1 MRARPPTVASQ
12 KSLLDNAPDKVP
24 DVSARDKQQFV
35 ERVRDRRSNHGGA
48 SPNDQ
53 QHLVDRVRES
63 LHIKSHLQ
71 LLLWLQGEFQSS
83 LPHQIFI
90 AAWGDFSRG
99 LVQHDVVSAIPAVRT
114 GQIANGDI
122 SRFIGHLFER
132 WIDHGTTPFG
142 ARFEGLDLR
151 PKTAGRAELEAFKG
165 MKSVLVHGIR
175 DVRGRHDCL
184 YVFLNEDPVVA
195 PSSLDSLRIIL
206 PFVDTALRQVAH
218 LPSQLATQTPSHE
231 EAPLAQTDL
240 LLSKRELEIMDWVRM
255 GKTNHEIGIILNIST
270 FTVKNHLQ
278 RVFRKLDVTNR
289 AQAASQLR
297 RLAKDMEAAPANLAR
312 SEKYPRNL
320 ALPQLSK
327 AAG

>member
-1 MRARPPTVASQ
+1 MPARPPTVAR
-12 KSLLDNAPDKVP
+12 KKALLAKAPDKTPQVA
-24 DVSARDKQQFV
+24 AREKQQFV
-35 ERVRDRRSNHGGA
+35 ERVRDRRSNHHGA
-48 SPNDQ
+48 SSNDQ

-122 SRFIGHLFER
+122 SPFIGRLFDR
-132 WIDHGTTPFG
+132 WVNHGNTPFG
-142 ARFEGLDLR
+142 ARFAGLELGPGTR
-151 PKTAGRAELEAFKG
+151 KRAELQAFQT

-184 YVFLNEDPVVA
+184 YVFLNTDPVIA

-218 LPSQLATQTPSHE
+218 LPSQIGTETA
-231 EAPLAQTDL
+231 APEQPAAEPADL
-240 LLSKRELEIMDWVRM
+240 RVSKRELEIMDWVRL
-255 GKTNHEIGIILNIST
+255 GKTNYEIGIILNIST

-278 RVFRKLDVTNR
+278 RIFRKLDVTNR

-297 RLAKDMEAAPANLAR
+297 RLAKVLKAAPANLAR
-312 SEKYPRNL
+312 SDDQPRDVDSQ
-320 ALPQLSK
+320 QLSK
-327 AAG
+327 EAG